1 MVSEMQALDDNGT
14 WDLVPLPTGM
24 KTIGCHWA
32 FAVKFNL
39 DGSVTRLKALLVA
52 KVMIRLIELVILI
65 LFLL

>member
-1 MVSEMQALDDNGT
+1 MGLGAFTYWNEDYWL
-14 WDLVPLPTGM
+14 
-24 KTIGCHWA
+24 HWA
-32 FAVKFNL
+32 FAVKFNP